1 MLIDVALVLTTLVVL
16 RGLLGARVRNHTY
29 WHAMVT
35 PLASIIGSGFL
46 VSVPLLSTQIGTS
59 AIWGMLALVV
69 FTYWLGGAIRFN
81 ITFAEP
87 LLQSHAQAGA
97 AQRLLRGAESVSEL
111 ALALAYMVSVAY
123 YLSLLSVFVLSG
135 LGLSG
140 ELLGR
145 WVTSALLVAIGIIG
159 LGGGLKSLENLE
171 VYAVGFKL
179 AVIVA
184 ILVGLLWYNTNQLAQ
199 GTWQLPALPAQI
211 SVDTL
216 RQLGGLLIVVQG
228 FETSRHLGK
237 AYSPGMRVATMRSAQ
252 QMAALIYMLFFAGV
266 TVLMQSQY
274 ASGEVAAMIDVVGH
288 VATVLPL
295 MLIGAAVASQFSAA
309 VADAIG
315 GAAIVQSAALPA
327 SRAPWA
333 YPLLAAFSLALVWSG
348 SVLDII
354 AWASRAFA
362 AYYALQAVVAALT
375 AAQAPG
381 VTNRGLR
388 VCWFA
393 GLGITCAAAAV
404 LATPVAA

>member
-46 VSVPLLSTQIGTS
+46 VSVPLLSTQLGTS

-87 LLQSHAQAGA
+87 LLQSPAQAGVVH
-97 AQRLLRGAESVSEL
+97 RLLLGAESVSEL

-123 YLSLLSVFVLSG
+123 YLSLLSVFALSG

-145 WVTSALLVAIGIIG
+145 WVTSALLVTIGIIG

-228 FETSRHLGK
+228 FETSRYLGK

-315 GAAIVQSAALPA
+315 GAAIVESAALPA

-362 AYYALQAVVAALT
+362 TYYALQAVVATLT